1 MLEIRHMFS
10 SASITYDFLFVT
22 VAHRMIFCLTFNI
35 HMVLRLYSTREH
47 LSLVLLSFCLSF
59 YGMEPFK

>member
-10 SASITYDFLFVT
+10 SASITYAFLFVT
-22 VAHRMIFCLTFNI
+22 VAHRMIFCVTFNI

-47 LSLVLLSFCLSF
+47 LGLVLSSFCPSV
-59 YGMEPFK
+59 YGMELFK

>member
-10 SASITYDFLFVT
+10 SASITYAFRFVT
-22 VAHRMIFCLTFNI
+22 VAYRMIFCLTFYI

-47 LSLVLLSFCLSF
+47 LSLVLLSFCPSVN
-59 YGMEPFK
+59 GMDPFK